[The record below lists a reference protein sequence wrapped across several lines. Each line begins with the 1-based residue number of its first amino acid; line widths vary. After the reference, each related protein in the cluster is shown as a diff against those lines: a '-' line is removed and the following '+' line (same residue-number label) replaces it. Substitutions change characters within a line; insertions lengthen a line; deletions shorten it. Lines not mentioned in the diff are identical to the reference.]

1 MKYVNEPDRSSTV
14 CGRKALSSDEE
25 SRACIKA
32 KRRLGLMVSRL
43 LLLLLVVNSAA
54 AFCLT
59 GNEPDL
65 NTCHYSDQVYHSDV
79 SLKQHEPPTLFGL
92 MPSRYVQMVEAARGY
107 HCTGSV
113 LVAFDGHNYM
123 QTGSSDDPGIM
134 ELIPTV
140 SRFLRA
146 SIPSAYDLVIFV
158 VISSGILIGYAGFW
172 RLYPERFLRLIG
184 VAVFLCIGIEE
195 ARMADTYVFQVAP
208 LIAGIPWLVYFG
220 LSQKNSALALSAA
233 LLAFCCSWC
242 SMVRAGT
249 LVICMTFL
257 WTMFAA
263 RYRVQKPFFPF
274 LFIILACV
282 PSFILQRSLIARRD
296 NILAKAGERATTVNS
311 HPIWHSVYIGLGFIP
326 NSEVSEYRDSVAAER
341 VRSIDPTVSYT
352 SAKYEA
358 ILRKEV
364 LSIVKRR
371 PMLVIENLAAK
382 TGIVILLASI
392 FLYPA
397 RRLIFAEKHAL
408 WLDAAFLLTMGASA
422 MNGILVVPRS
432 TYLLTFL
439 CVTFLYSAIKL
450 CRAHYLLRLNRL
462 SGF

>member
-1 MKYVNEPDRSSTV
+1 MKYINGLDQSSSV
-14 CGRKALSSDEE
+14 YGRNTSSSEDEL
-25 SRACIKA
+25 RAFTRV
-32 KRRLGLMVSRL
+32 KRRPGLMVSRL
-43 LLLLLVVNSAA
+43 LLLLLAVNGGA

-59 GNEPDL
+59 GNKPDL
-65 NTCHYSDQVYHSDV
+65 NICEYSDQVYHDDV
-79 SLKQHEPPTLFGL
+79 SLKQHQPPTFFGL
-92 MPSRYVQMVEAARGY
+92 MPSRYLQMVEAARGY

-134 ELIPTV
+134 EMIPTI
-140 SRFLRA
+140 SRLLGTCVA
-146 SIPSAYDLVIFV
+146 KTYDLVIFA

-172 RLYPERFLRLIG
+172 RSYPERISRVIG

-208 LIAGIPWLVYFG
+208 LIAGIPWLVCFG

-233 LLAFCCSWC
+233 SLAFFCSWC

-257 WTMFAA
+257 ITMFAA
-263 RYRVQKPFFPF
+263 RYRVQKPFLPF
-274 LFIILACV
+274 LLIIFACV
-282 PSFILQRSLIARRD
+282 PSFILERSLITRRD
-296 NILAKAGERATTVNS
+296 NILAKAGETATTVNR

-326 NSEVSEYRDSVAAER
+326 NSEVSEYRDSVAAEK
-341 VRSIDPTVSYT
+341 VRSIDPTVAYT

-358 ILRKEV
+358 ILREEV
-364 LSIVKRR
+364 LSVVKRR
-371 PMLVIENLAAK
+371 PMLVIESLAAK
-382 TGIVILLASI
+382 AGIVILLASI
-392 FLYPA
+392 LLYPA
-397 RRLIFAEKHAL
+397 RRLIFAERPAL
-408 WLDAAFLLTMGASA
+408 WLDAAFLLTIGVSA

-439 CVTFLYSAIKL
+439 CLTFLYSAIKL
-450 CRAHYLLRLNRL
+450 CRRHYLNRL
-462 SGF
+462 SQT